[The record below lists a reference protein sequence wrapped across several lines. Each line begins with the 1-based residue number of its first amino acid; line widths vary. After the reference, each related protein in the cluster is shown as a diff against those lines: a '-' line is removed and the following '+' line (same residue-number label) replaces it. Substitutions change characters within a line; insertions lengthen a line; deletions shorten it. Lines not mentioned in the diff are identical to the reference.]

1 MIIPDD
7 SPILVYGQPYLN
19 IPESL
24 YIPPEA
30 LRIFLESFEGPL
42 DLLLYL
48 IKKQNIN
55 ILDIPIAEITRQYV
69 EYVELM
75 KNFALDLAAEYLVMA
90 VMLAEIKS
98 KMLLP
103 KPPQI
108 DENGDVDP
116 RNELVR
122 KLQEYEKYKGV
133 TNYID
138 ELPRLERDLFLPNI
152 DITNLPEKPLPN
164 LVLNELQSAWIEVA
178 SRFSGKYIQHIQ
190 KDALSVRERMA
201 EVLMKLE
208 GKKYIRFTEILHQNE
223 DKLGIVVAFVAILEL
238 LKQSMIN
245 LMQETEFSEVYIYNC

>member
-1 MIIPDD
+1 MIENNE
-7 SPILVYGQPYLN
+7 LLAVVNGQPFN

-48 IKKQNIN
+48 IKKQNIDV
-55 ILDIPIAEITRQYV
+55 LDIPIAEITRQYV
-69 EYVELM
+69 QYIELM

-103 KPPQI
+103 KPATI
-108 DENGDVDP
+108 DENAEEDP

-122 KLQEYEKYKGV
+122 KLQEYEKYKNI
-133 TNYID
+133 TDYLDN
-138 ELPRLERDLFLPNI
+138 LPRLDRELFLPKVEVI
-152 DITNLPEKPLPN
+152 SSLEKPLPA
-164 LVLNELQSAWIEVA
+164 LVLNEVQAAWFDVA
-178 SRFSGKYIQHIQ
+178 NRISGKLIQHIQ
-190 KDALSVRERMA
+190 RETLNVRERMA
-201 EVLMKLE
+201 EVLSKLK
-208 GKKYIRFTEILHQNE
+208 GKKFIRFSEILHKDE
-223 DKLGIVVAFVAILEL
+223 DTLGVVVAFVAILEL

-245 LMQETEFSEVYIYNC
+245 LIQETEFSEVYIYNC